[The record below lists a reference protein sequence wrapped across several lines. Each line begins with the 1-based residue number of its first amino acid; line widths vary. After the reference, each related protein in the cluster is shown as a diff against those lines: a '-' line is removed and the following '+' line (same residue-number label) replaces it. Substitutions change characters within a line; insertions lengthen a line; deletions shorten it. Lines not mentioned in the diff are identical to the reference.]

1 MDLTS
6 SLIQVLLA
14 LGATVGLLLLCAFAA
29 RRLMGGLQRGDG
41 QIEIVAVKA
50 LGSRERLVLVE
61 VAGEATLLGVSPSG
75 ITALRELGE
84 LPPAPSADRQP
95 RGEAPRGAFAG
106 TLAQVLGRRS

>member
-1 MDLTS
+1 VDLTS

-14 LGATVGLLLLCAFAA
+14 LGVTVGLLLLCAFAA

-84 LPPAPSADRQP
+84 LPPAPSADHRS
-95 RGEAPRGAFAG
+95 GENEPRGAFAG
-106 TLAQVLGRRS
+106 TLAQVLGRRP